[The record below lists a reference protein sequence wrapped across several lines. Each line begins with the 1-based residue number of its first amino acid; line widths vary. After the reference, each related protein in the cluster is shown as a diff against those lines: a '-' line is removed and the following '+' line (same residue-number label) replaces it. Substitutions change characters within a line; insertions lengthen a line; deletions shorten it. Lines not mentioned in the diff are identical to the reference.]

1 MANVKTDRIG
11 RRFEPQSADPI
22 NPSEGQTQYAD
33 GTARAKGLWT
43 YDGTTWVSGS
53 GGGGG
58 ALNFYPNGDADAV
71 ADTSNETTGN
81 NATFDGGGTLQ
92 GTYSI
97 STAAN
102 DLIRGQ
108 NVRKLVLNAT
118 PGTSDNDYVASE
130 SISIPLGY
138 RGRTLGTQFQ
148 YKYDGA
154 DNDIKVVILD
164 DTNTEIL
171 QEVNLEAFSSSNTA
185 KEAKIHFICPT
196 DCEAIKV
203 GFQVNTHA
211 TGSEVL
217 IWDDQIVNNDALFI
231 KEILNTESW
240 QNTGE
245 TITIE
250 GLTSDPTKA
259 SNLEEDSIFYARK
272 GNIGSFK
279 YTYRTGAT
287 ATGAENGSGNYL
299 YSLPLGLKFNN
310 NLVDFYTDNITGGN
324 DTLWRGYGTG
334 GGVDDAS
341 SSVSSIQIIPYDFRR
356 FRIVIIAGTF
366 AGAIGSAA
374 YNATNVNMG
383 WNVEFDVPIAGWEE
397 TTTNFISNATV
408 GANFEVVGNIEIE
421 ATTTNPTK
429 ASNLIKDQVSLKRNA
444 NIAALEYLYRSNTTT
459 PSAVIGSGDYLYKLP
474 VVNGVQLEFDDT
486 QIDFYTTV
494 PGPAAL
500 TAIDYLRI
508 GKGFGTIDGVA
519 SIQNVGIIPF
529 NSTSF
534 RICYIDTN
542 NLVRFFSSSVG
553 FAATTQ
559 VNNGWRITFEVP
571 IKDWT
576 IENQVT
582 LLQPVVRTAILK
594 DIQTSGTTG
603 GASVAGVYT
612 TRRLNTIEGDS
623 SFVSLSSNQFIL
635 QPGTY
640 EINATCPQFNVGAG
654 KAKLR
659 NITDSVDTAL
669 GQTSATFSTSNDSSI
684 INAIFTI
691 TSPKTFEIQHR
702 TASSVVNGFG
712 AAVSYGD
719 DEVYTQVKINK
730 LK

>member
-185 KEAKIHFICPT
+185 KEAKIHFICPA

-211 TGSEVL
+211 TGSEIL

-231 KEILNTESW
+231 KEIYNASDW
-240 QNTGE
+240 IDAGG
-245 TITIE
+245 ITIE
-250 GLTSDPTKA
+250 GAVSNPSKGTTSRDKIFYKQDGEIGKFRYELQIDSGSTAGSGDYLYSLPLGFKFDTVVQKFTGVLDETTIGYARLKYGTGYVGVGTATGNGQAYIIPYDDTRFRVVCYVLYSNAAVQSNAFYSLTQLISLGLEFEVPIQGFTTNTSHFLSNASAGANYTDTGTTIQIGATTTAPTKA
-259 SNLEEDSIFYARK
+259 SNLEKDQVFYKRNA
-272 GNIGSFK
+272 NLGSFK
-279 YTYRTGAT
+279 YIYRTDTT
-287 ATGAENGSGNYL
+287 ATG
-299 YSLPLGLKFNN
+299 
-310 NLVDFYTDNITGGN
+310 
-324 DTLWRGYGTG
+324 
-334 GGVDDAS
+334 
-341 SSVSSIQIIPYDFRR
+341 
-356 FRIVIIAGTF
+356 
-366 AGAIGSAA
+366 
-374 YNATNVNMG
+374 
-383 WNVEFDVPIAGWEE
+383 
-397 TTTNFISNATV
+397 
-408 GANFEVVGNIEIE
+408 
-421 ATTTNPTK
+421 
-429 ASNLIKDQVSLKRNA
+429 
-444 NIAALEYLYRSNTTT
+444 
-459 PSAVIGSGDYLYKLP
+459 AVIGSGDYLYKLP
-474 VVNGVQLEFDDT
+474 VINGTQLEFDDLLV
-486 QIDFYTTV
+486 DLYT
-494 PGPAAL
+494 
-500 TAIDYLRI
+500 
-508 GKGFGTIDGVA
+508 GTIGGTFSNDTVWRTYGSLSGVVDSVA
-519 SIQNVGIIPF
+519 TIQNGGIIPYD
-529 NSTSF
+529 STSF
-534 RICYIDTN
+534 RICYIDTSN
-542 NLVRFFSSSVG
+542 NFRFFGSGISFG
-553 FAATTQ
+553 ATTQ
-559 VNNGWRITFEVP
+559 VNNGWSLEFEVP
-571 IKDWT
+571 IKNWT
-576 IENQVT
+576 IENQFTV
-582 LLQPVVRTAILK
+582 LQPFIRTAILK